1 MTMSGRCVVTAG
13 SFIVVVVVVGTA
25 LTGVNCW
32 RRRMLL
38 LWRSTA
44 MSQTRSRRGFFFRCR
59 SHTSSRRVRI
69 GEATVRNNFHGSLLL
84 LWWLRQRRILTTKVA
99 ILAVVRIMPKVRPA
113 KVAGTTGT
121 TWVRRRRRR
130 RRCAATLSRGTGT
143 NALASSTVRWVCLY
157 CWFSQCFQ

>member
-1 MTMSGRCVVTAG
+1 
-13 SFIVVVVVVGTA
+13 
-25 LTGVNCW
+25 
-32 RRRMLL
+32 MLL

-69 GEATVRNNFHGSLLL
+69 GDATVRNNFHGSLLL

-99 ILAVVRIMPKVRPA
+99 LLAGVVVVVPNVRPA
-113 KVAGTTGT
+113 TVAGTTTVT
-121 TWVRRRRRR
+121 TGVRRRRR

-143 NALASSTVRWVCLY
+143 NAL
-157 CWFSQCFQ
+157 